1 MSWQATAWA
10 VRQKTGSAAR
20 KVLLLV
26 LANYA
31 DEHGVCWPSQE
42 TLMAETEL
50 SADTIQRQTKVLKAA
65 GLLDAVRR
73 RRKDGTWPSLHYQLN
88 LSGGPSSIPQNAAR
102 SEVAMPHCAAHHAA
116 LTTSTMP
123 QALRHEPSIEPPS
136 EPPIVADDAREP
148 LISKPAMELAEQLLV
163 IAGHDPK
170 FWPPGWCGAPMRVQT
185 WLNSGW
191 AADII
196 IAATRAVASRKTGPP
211 AASVQFFEK
220 AIAEEIARQNRPVPE
235 ISHAQADDL
244 YRPAKGN
251 AYARI
256 AASLSQSSRD

>member
-31 DEHGVCWPSQE
+31 DENGVCWPSQE

-50 SADTIQRQTKVLKAA
+50 SADTIQRQTKALKAA
-65 GLLDAVRR
+65 GLVDTVRR
-73 RRKDGTWPSLHYQLN
+73 RRKDGTWPSLRYQLN

-102 SEVAMPHCAAHHAA
+102 SEEAMPHPAADHAA

-123 QALRHEPSIEPPS
+123 QSLRHKPSIEPAYKPS
-136 EPPIVADDAREP
+136 EVAADAREP
-148 LISKPAMELAEQLLV
+148 LIGKPAMELAEQLLV

-170 FWPPGWCGAPMRVQT
+170 FWPPGWCGAPMRVQS

-191 AADII
+191 AAEII
-196 IAATRAVASRKTGPP
+196 IEATRAVAARKTGPP

-220 AIAEEIARQNRPVPE
+220 AIAEEIARQNRPIPE
-235 ISHAQADDL
+235 ISYAQTTGDQ
-244 YRPAKGN
+244 RPAKGN